1 MVIRMNTS
9 EFELRIFRYD
19 PIRDESPRYQDY
31 KIPYSDG
38 MTVLD
43 ALDYVYENLDSTL
56 AYRKSCRQGSCGSCA
71 LLVDAKPCA
80 ACRTL
85 VKEGKSITV
94 SPLLHFDVI
103 KDLVTDIG
111 RGTRRL
117 MRIRPYVERASPPI
131 RPEVIMR
138 NDIEPTREIRKC
150 IECWSCI
157 SACPVIVDAWQEFAG
172 PLPMRQFARLKFD
185 PRDVEDRVKMAI
197 ADGLY
202 DCTTCKACVEACPK
216 EIDIPAK
223 AIEKLRYFAAKEGLG
238 PLPGQMDFVRLV
250 DETGRSVTRK
260 STPLLEQVPEVI
272 KVRNPVDRVAFFTGC
287 LLDLR
292 MQDTGKALIN
302 VLAAN
307 NVEVHVPK
315 EQVCCGSPALRT
327 GAIDVARKRII
338 QNTEIFEKTG
348 IDKVVVGCSGC
359 GLTLKTN
366 FPEVLHEELGR
377 TPEFRVYDINEYLV
391 NELGPERLVKPSKRL
406 DLRITYHDPCHLNRG
421 QGIKA
426 EPRQLLGMIPG
437 VELIEMK
444 EADRC
449 CGSGG
454 GVRAGKRP
462 LSMMIARRKAELVRE
477 TGADIC
483 VTSCP
488 FCTVQVQEILQ
499 TLGMPTKVNNVVDLL
514 ERSYGERFV

>member
-1 MVIRMNTS
+1 MILLSAKEV
-9 EFELRIFRYD
+9 ELKISRYD
-19 PIRDESPRYQDY
+19 PRKDDALRYQSY
-31 KIPYSDG
+31 RVPYSDG

-71 LLVDAKPCA
+71 VLVDSKPCA

-117 MRIRPYVERASPPI
+117 MRIRPFVERVTPPG
-131 RPEVIMR
+131 RPEIIMR
-138 NDIEPTREIRKC
+138 SDIESTRELRKC
-150 IECWSCI
+150 IECWACI
-157 SACPVIVDAWQEFAG
+157 SACPVIADAWQEFAG
-172 PLPMRQFARLKFD
+172 PLPMRQLARLKSD
-185 PRDVEDRVKMAI
+185 PRDVEDRVKMAV

-223 AIEKLRYFAAKEGLG
+223 AIEKLRYFAVKEGLG
-238 PLPGQMDFVRLV
+238 PLSGHMDFVRLV
-250 DETGRSVTRK
+250 DETGKSVARK
-260 STPLLEQVPEVI
+260 DTPLLEQVPDV
-272 KVRNPVDRVAFFTGC
+272 VRVSDPVDSVAFFTGC

-302 VLAAN
+302 TLAAN
-307 NVEVHVPK
+307 NVEVHLPK
-315 EQVCCGSPALRT
+315 KQVCCGSPALRT
-327 GAIDVARKRII
+327 GAVDVAKRRIL
-338 QNTEIFEKTG
+338 QNTEVFEKLG
-348 IDKVVVGCSGC
+348 VGKVVVGCAGC

-366 FPEVLHEELGR
+366 FNEILHEELGR
-377 TPEFRVYDINEYLV
+377 KAKFKVYDINEYLI
-391 NELGPERLVKPSKRL
+391 NELGPKRMVKPRNRL
-406 DLRITYHDPCHLNRG
+406 DLRVTYHDPCHLNRG
-421 QGIKA
+421 QGIKT
-426 EPRQLLGMIPG
+426 EPRELLQMIPG
-437 VELIEMK
+437 VEMIEMK
-444 EADRC
+444 DADRC

-454 GVRAGKRP
+454 GVRAGRRP
-462 LSMMIARRKAELVRE
+462 LSMMIARRKAESVRE
-477 TGADIC
+477 TEADVC

-488 FCTVQVQEILQ
+488 FCTVQVQDILQ
-499 TLGMPTKVNNVVDLL
+499 TLGIPTKVSNVVDLL
-514 ERSYGERFV
+514 QRSYGEKFV

>member
-1 MVIRMNTS
+1 M
-9 EFELRIFRYD
+9 
-19 PIRDESPRYQDY
+19 
-31 KIPYSDG
+31 
-38 MTVLD
+38 
-43 ALDYVYENLDSTL
+43 
-56 AYRKSCRQGSCGSCA
+56 
-71 LLVDAKPCA
+71 
-80 ACRTL
+80 
-85 VKEGKSITV
+85 VKEGQNITV

-117 MRIRPYVERASPPI
+117 TRIRPFVERIASPK

-138 NDIEPTREIRKC
+138 SDIEPTRELRKC

-157 SACPVIVDAWQEFAG
+157 SACPVIADAWQEFAG
-172 PLPMRQFARLKFD
+172 PLPMRQLARLKFD
-185 PRDVEDRVKMAI
+185 PRDVEDRVKIAV

-202 DCTTCKACVEACPK
+202 DCTTCRACVEACPK
-216 EIDIPAK
+216 DIDIPAK
-223 AIEKLRYFAAKEGLG
+223 AIEKLRQFAAKEGLG
-238 PLPGQMDFVRLV
+238 PLPGHMDFVRLV
-250 DETGRSVTRK
+250 DETGRSVARK

-272 KVRNPVDRVAFFTGC
+272 RVRDPVDKVAFFTGC

-302 VLAAN
+302 TLAAN
-307 NVEVHVPK
+307 NIEVHVPK

-327 GAIDVARKRII
+327 GATDVARKRIL
-338 QNTEIFEKTG
+338 QNTKIFEKLG
-348 IDKVVVGCSGC
+348 VEKVVVGCSGC

-366 FPEVLHEELGR
+366 FPDVLHEEWGR
-377 TPEFRVYDINEYLV
+377 RPNFRVYDINEYLV
-391 NELGPERLVKPSKRL
+391 DDLGIERMVKPINKL
-406 DLRITYHDPCHLNRG
+406 DLRVTYHDPCHLNRG
-421 QGIKA
+421 QGIKS
-426 EPRQLLGMIPG
+426 EPRVLLRMIPG

-454 GVRAGKRP
+454 GVRAGRRP
-462 LSMMIARRKAELVRE
+462 LSMMIARKKAELVRE
-477 TGADIC
+477 TKADIC

-499 TLGMPTKVNNVVDLL
+499 TLGIPTRVNNVVDML
-514 ERSYGERFV
+514 EMSYAKKFV